1 MNVLILDYKCG
12 NIGCIKNIF
21 SYLNNQ
27 VTTIPIKNFP
37 EINQDD
43 FDIVVLPGV
52 GNFQHASKYLHENLN
67 FQKFKEWLSLNK
79 KVICIC
85 LGFQLLFE
93 ESEESDNKSNKYPGI
108 GIIPGKITSLS
119 GTDKLSLNIGWS
131 ESKFFNKKNQNNS
144 LKAFLNN
151 HYFYH
156 MHSFGLEYEFIKDE
170 IDFDWFTIAKHRYS
184 KKAYVSSF
192 KFNQYFGFQFHPEK
206 SGNNGLLLLKNIIE
220 NAT

>member
-1 MNVLILDYKCG
+1 MNLIYIAQRLWQSKNECSNLRLQVRQYRLYKKY
-12 NIGCIKNIF
+12 IY
-21 SYLNNQ
+21 YLNNQ
-27 VTTIPIKNFP
+27 ATTIPIKNFP

-52 GNFQHASKYLHENLN
+52 GNFQHASEYLHENLN

-119 GTDKLSLNIGWS
+119 GTDKLS
-131 ESKFFNKKNQNNS
+131 
-144 LKAFLNN
+144 
-151 HYFYH
+151 
-156 MHSFGLEYEFIKDE
+156 
-170 IDFDWFTIAKHRYS
+170 
-184 KKAYVSSF
+184 
-192 KFNQYFGFQFHPEK
+192 
-206 SGNNGLLLLKNIIE
+206 
-220 NAT
+220 